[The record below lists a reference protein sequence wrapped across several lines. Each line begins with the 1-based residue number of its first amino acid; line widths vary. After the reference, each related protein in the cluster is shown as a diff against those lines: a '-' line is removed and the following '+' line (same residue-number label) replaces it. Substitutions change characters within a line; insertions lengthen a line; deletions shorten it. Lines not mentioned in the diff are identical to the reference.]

1 MESGQNQNRFWKPPP
16 LKNPM
21 HTPDNTHRGYLF
33 LGIWDSNKTNEKDL
47 SNPWNRW
54 QENKFVEFTK
64 NELMKYQLVNKTDWL
79 LSKQMLCLYSGVNI
93 NESTKGF

>member
-64 NELMKYQLVNKTDWL
+64 KWTNE
-79 LSKQMLCLYSGVNI
+79 I
-93 NESTKGF
+93 STSQ